1 VTSALTLALRL
12 GASACHARFQ
22 RATERPE
29 EAQRLALKR
38 LLARNAGTA
47 FGRAHRFAAIDGPA
61 GYARRVPI
69 RDFEGFRP
77 WVERVLAGE
86 SQVLTAE
93 TPTAFATTS
102 GTTGQP
108 KRVPVTATW
117 EAELAGLMR
126 VWMLAALRDHASC
139 FDHAV
144 LTLVSPAVE
153 GRTRD
158 GRPMGAL
165 SGMAYRQIPWLLRR
179 QYAVPYAA
187 YLIPDPDLRYFVIM
201 RLGLARPVSTIA
213 TPNATSLIRLAET
226 AARHS
231 EAILR
236 AIHDGT
242 LGIPSPELTFE
253 SGPMAGQTLEAL
265 RGRLRPDP
273 ARARTLERAATAG
286 GGLTP
291 AACWPELTLIAC
303 WLGGT
308 AGYHARRLADHYG
321 DVPLRDLGLLASE
334 GRMTVP
340 LEDGMPDGV
349 LAVDTGFFE
358 FVPEERIDEPEPP
371 VHLAHELLDGQ
382 RYYVLLSGANGLYR
396 YDINDVV
403 EVRGFHGRTPRIAF
417 VRKGRDMVS
426 ITGEKLHL
434 NHLQAAIA
442 EAEDETKLSV
452 WQFRFIPDVDTWRY
466 DVLVELSGAPGEAG
480 ASRAFLHA
488 MDAALGRLN
497 REYAAKRASRRLC
510 PPRLCLMKPGWAERQ
525 CQADIRAG
533 KRDAQH
539 KWLAIRL
546 QWDDASRAEVV
557 TCVDEGGSSDA

>member
-1 VTSALTLALRL
+1 VISPLALALRL
-12 GASACHARFQ
+12 GASARHARFQ

-29 EAQRLALKR
+29 DAQGAVLRR
-38 LLARNAGTA
+38 LLSRNAGTA
-47 FGRAHRFAAIDGPA
+47 FGRAHAFATIDGPA
-61 GYARRVPI
+61 EFARRVPI

-77 WVERVLAGE
+77 WVERVVAGE
-86 SQVLTAE
+86 PHVLTAE

-108 KRVPVTATW
+108 KLVPVTPTW
-117 EAELAGLMR
+117 ESELAGAMR
-126 VWMLAALRDHASC
+126 VWMLGALRDHARC
-139 FDHAV
+139 FEHGI

-153 GRTRD
+153 GRTPD
-158 GRPMGAL
+158 GRPVGAL
-165 SGMAYRQIPWLLRR
+165 SGMAYQRIPWLLRR
-179 QYAVPYAA
+179 QYAAPYAA
-187 YLIPDPDLRYFVIM
+187 HLIPDPDLRYFVTM
-201 RLGLARPVSTIA
+201 RLGLARRVSTIA

-231 EAILR
+231 EAIVR
-236 AIHDGT
+236 AVHDGT
-242 LGIPSPELTFE
+242 LGV
-253 SGPMAGQTLEAL
+253 PMAEGASPSSPIATRALEAI
-265 RGRLRPDP
+265 RGWLRPDP
-273 ARARTLERAATAG
+273 VRARALERAAADAG
-286 GGLTP
+286 RLTP
-291 AACWPELTLIAC
+291 AACWPELALIAC

-308 AGYHARRLADHYG
+308 AGHHARQLADHYG
-321 DVPLRDLGLLASE
+321 DVPLRDLGLVASE

-340 LEDGMPDGV
+340 LEDGTPAGV

-371 VHLAHELLDGQ
+371 VRLAHELEDGR

-403 EVRGFHGRTPRIAF
+403 EVRGFHGETPRIAF

-452 WQFRFIPDVDTWRY
+452 WQFRFIPDADAWRY
-466 DVLVELSGAPGEAG
+466 DVLVELSGGPGEAG
-480 ASRAFLHA
+480 APRAFLHA
-488 MDAALGRLN
+488 MDSALGRLN
-497 REYAAKRASRRLC
+497 REYAAKRASRRLR
-510 PPRLCLMKPGWAERQ
+510 PPQLCLMRPGWAERQ
-525 CQADIRAG
+525 WQADVQGG

-539 KWLAIRL
+539 KWPAIRL
-546 QWDDASRAEVV
+546 EWDAASRAEVLA
-557 TCVDEGGSSDA
+557 CVDEEGSSDA